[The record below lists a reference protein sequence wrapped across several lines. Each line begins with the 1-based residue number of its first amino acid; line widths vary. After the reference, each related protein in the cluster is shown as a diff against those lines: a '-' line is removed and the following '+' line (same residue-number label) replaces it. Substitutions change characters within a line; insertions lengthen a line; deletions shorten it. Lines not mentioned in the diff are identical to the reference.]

1 MSPLSIA
8 LKDRL
13 AALLEREVDD
23 TYGCSTIDYFQH
35 TVFLPLHYCDQVNDT
50 QEWCDRCHGGFNEL
64 ARERI
69 CEWLYHVID
78 HFNYD
83 REIVAITLNY
93 FDRYL
98 SKKDADEYLR
108 NSNTN
113 LVPQCVAIAALNIV
127 LKVSFSRIDHLP
139 LLIELSQKLFSPTEI
154 NNMESSILSRLSWKL
169 SPPTS
174 LAFLVDFIPFMAKV
188 SPCANL
194 KHHDVSEIAQ
204 FLVELSVCDYYF
216 VRKKLKPSSIALA
229 SLLNAIDIVF
239 PASSADCKM
248 VTNILLSNLRTH
260 LGIEFCEQTKQCRE
274 RLEQIYRAT
283 E

>member
-13 AALLEREVDD
+13 AALLEQEVND

-35 TVFLPLHYCDQVNDT
+35 TVSLPLHYCDQVNGT
-50 QEWCDRCHGGFNEL
+50 QEWCGRCYGVFNEMT
-64 ARERI
+64 RERI

-98 SKKDADEYLR
+98 SNKDADECLR
-108 NSNTN
+108 NFNTN

-127 LKVSFSRIDHLP
+127 LKVNFSRVDHLP
-139 LLIELSQKLFSPTEI
+139 LLLEFSQKLFSPREI

-174 LAFLVDFIPFMAKV
+174 LAFLVGFIPFMAKG

-239 PASSADCKM
+239 PASPADCKM

-260 LGIEFCEQTKQCRE
+260 LGIIFCEQTKQCKE

-283 E
+283 G